1 MGPVVA
7 TSQRGQAA
15 RRQRALTPESGGGPW
30 NRQLARTHRSSER
43 IAMKGTSGGLGMR
56 PLPTIDLSKAGIDE
70 LVRKAPRPS
79 CHRSAVIRP
88 RRLPRHTSRGIGT
101 IPGLATDADVHTEGI
116 DFGAQAVRRC
126 LP

>member
-43 IAMKGTSGGLGMR
+43 IAMKGTSGGLRMR

-70 LVRKAPRPS
+70 LVRRARVGGDLGGPVSPE
-79 CHRSAVIRP
+79 
-88 RRLPRHTSRGIGT
+88 TSF
-101 IPGLATDADVHTEGI
+101 PQSLLVDY
-116 DFGAQAVRRC
+116 VRVYS
-126 LP
+126 P